1 MQIVDQ
7 HFVPVGRGRGCLKKL
22 QKITCFLSGLFTS
35 ISRNGKL
42 IQKNFKKKSLTN
54 KKCDA
59 TIRLTTKEVMQLSAM
74 QYASEVVLC
83 TILVVAVVQDFM
95 YTKISNRLILVGLIL
110 SLAFGIILG
119 GMSRIPYILLNISF
133 PVVVLYLLYL
143 LGVLGAGD
151 IKLFSVI
158 GGFTNFTML
167 THCMLAAF
175 FAGGVIAVV
184 KMLWNRNLNYSLIK
198 GQLFLRQVLK
208 GKVVSYRNTMA
219 EKRNLMHFSV
229 AILAGYI
236 LAGLYSFMRC

>member
-1 MQIVDQ
+1 M
-7 HFVPVGRGRGCLKKL
+7 
-22 QKITCFLSGLFTS
+22 
-35 ISRNGKL
+35 
-42 IQKNFKKKSLTN
+42 TN

-59 TIRLTTKEVMQLSAM
+59 KIRFTTKEVMQLSAM
-74 QYASEVVLC
+74 QYASEAVLY

-119 GMSRIPYILLNISF
+119 GMPRILNILLNISF
-133 PVVVLYLLYL
+133 PVIVLYLLYL

-158 GGFTNFTML
+158 GGLTNFTRL

-184 KMLWNRNLNYSLIK
+184 KMLLNRNLKFSLFK

-208 GKVVSYRNTMA
+208 GNLVSYRKTMA
-219 EKRNLMHFSV
+219 EERNLMHFSV
-229 AILAGYI
+229 AILLGYVI
-236 LAGLYSFMRC
+236 ARGYSRLQ

>member
-1 MQIVDQ
+1 M
-7 HFVPVGRGRGCLKKL
+7 
-22 QKITCFLSGLFTS
+22 
-35 ISRNGKL
+35 
-42 IQKNFKKKSLTN
+42 TN
-54 KKCDA
+54 KKFDA
-59 TIRLTTKEVMQLSAM
+59 KIRFTTKEVMQLSAM
-74 QYASEVVLC
+74 QYASEVVLY

-119 GMSRIPYILLNISF
+119 GVPRILNILLNISF
-133 PVVVLYLLYL
+133 PVIVLYLLYL

-175 FAGGVIAVV
+175 LAGGVIAVV
-184 KMLWNRNLNYSLIK
+184 KMLLNRNLKFSLFK
-198 GQLFLRQVLK
+198 GQLFLREVLK
-208 GKVVSYRNTMA
+208 GNVVSYRSTMA

-229 AILAGYI
+229 AILLGYVI
-236 LAGLYSFMRC
+236 ARGYNWLQC